1 MPRRDK
7 KERQA
12 AAAAE
17 RAANPTPPPAPAD
30 DAAGDADG
38 PLKERVVELGNGLE
52 LWKVHVDALR
62 EQDLNARSMPPAMM
76 QRLEATIKRDSRLE
90 SLPLVADTGGKQFEI
105 VSGHHRV
112 RASRSAEVPHIY
124 AIVDV
129 SGLTPSQVKAKQL
142 AHNSIQGF
150 DENQLVR
157 RIFDEIEDVDARL
170 EAHID
175 PKELQSGVPD
185 KVDLPKV
192 DLTLDYRTTLITFLP
207 HQQERFDAAVEQISN
222 AGLTD
227 DRDAI
232 YLVDQDLYRQ
242 WSAVMGRLRKEYD
255 ARAISVVIARFL
267 EAAAELL
274 GIEST
279 DPDDLDPT
287 EWVPLTSIL
296 GSAMVP
302 PDAAPV
308 IKDAIDRIAKDEDI
322 KGKHKWRALEYLA
335 ADYCAGQ

>member
-1 MPRRDK
+1 MSRREK
-7 KERQA
+7 QARQA
-12 AAAAE
+12 AAAEE
-17 RAANPTPPPAPAD
+17 RAAAPPTPPEAPTEAAD
-30 DAAGDADG
+30 DGDG

-62 EQDLNARSMPPAMM
+62 EQDLNARSMPPGMM
-76 QRLEATIKRDSRLE
+76 QRLEATIKRDARLE

-112 RASRSAEVPHIY
+112 RASRSAEIHHIY

-129 SGLTPSQVKAKQL
+129 SGLTPSQIKAKQL

-157 RIFDEIEDVDARL
+157 RIFDEITDVDARL

-175 PKELQSGVPD
+175 PKELTDGVPD

-207 HQQERFDAAVEQISN
+207 HQQERFDAAVEQIVQ

-227 DRDAI
+227 DRERIYVADA
-232 YLVDQDLYRQ
+232 DLYRQ
-242 WSAVMGRLRKEYD
+242 WSAVMQRLRKEYD
-255 ARAISVVIARFL
+255 ARAISVVIARFI

-274 GIEST
+274 GVDST

-308 IKDAIDRIAKDEDI
+308 IRDAIDRIAKDEDI
-322 KGKHKWRALEYLA
+322 KGKNKWRALEYLA
-335 ADYCAGQ
+335 ADYCAGH